1 MTKSIAAFQ
10 DEHGRVTSWPSNRRR
25 VHQLAVLSHLAAQLD
40 GGRLYSEADLNTF
53 LSEQTTL
60 EDVALLRREL
70 VEGDYLMTDD
80 IEGGASQ
87 YWKAGSR
94 PTGAATPP
102 SPQAEAALLKPP
114 VK

>member
-70 VEGDYLMTDD
+70 VEGDYLMTDA
-80 IEGGASQ
+80 EN

-114 VK
+114 IK